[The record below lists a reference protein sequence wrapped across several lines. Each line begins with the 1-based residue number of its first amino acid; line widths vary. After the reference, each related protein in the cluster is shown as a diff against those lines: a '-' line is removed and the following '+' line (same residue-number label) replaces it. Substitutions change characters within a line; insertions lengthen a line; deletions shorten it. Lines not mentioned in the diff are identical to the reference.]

1 MIRINLLGGERK
13 VQKKAIAFDVG
24 QRLTLACC
32 LILVLTAA
40 GVGYWYYALQQQ
52 SVQLD
57 ADLVRAQQEQVR
69 LQSII
74 REVNQFD
81 AQRAQLQQRVQLIE
95 QLRSGQSIPV
105 QMLDVVSKSVPD
117 MLWLTDLEQ
126 KGNDVTIEGNSTTLI
141 SLSDFVGNLGM
152 SPMLQKPIE
161 IVNSTVQ
168 SVTPTGQTAS
178 AGGPSVDLIKFTV
191 RASLVPNPK
200 APPPPPAA
208 GARAGGP
215 APSGGAR

>member
-13 VQKKAIAFDVG
+13 VQKKALAFDVG
-24 QRLTLACC
+24 QRMTLACS

-40 GVGYWYYALQQQ
+40 GVGYWYYALGQQ
-52 SVQLD
+52 SAQLD
-57 ADLVRAQQEQVR
+57 ADIVRAQQEQLR

-105 QMLDVVSKSVPD
+105 QMLDVISKSVPD

-126 KGNDVTIEGNSTTLI
+126 KGNEITMAGNSTTLI

-152 SPMLQKPIE
+152 SPLLQKPIE

-168 SVTPTGQTAS
+168 SVTPTGQAAQ
-178 AGGPSVDLIKFTV
+178 AGGPSIDLIKFTV
-191 RASLVPNPK
+191 KASLVPNPK
-200 APPPPPAA
+200 APPPPAA

-215 APSGGAR
+215 APPGGAR